1 MRKII
6 FNTNSEYLD
15 FIRKH
20 KDQIKIYSLSFTK
33 TMKIRLFY
41 DIM

>member
-6 FNTNSEYLD
+6 FKTNNDYFTFFNKYKERL
-15 FIRKH
+15 I
-20 KDQIKIYSLSFTK
+20 IYEINFTK
-33 TMKIRLFY
+33 TMQIRLFY

>member
-6 FNTNSEYLD
+6 FKTNKDYLE
-15 FIRKH
+15 FYNKY
-20 KDQIKIYSLSFTK
+20 KDKLSIYSLSFTK

>member
-6 FNTNSEYLD
+6 FKTNKDYLE
-15 FIRKH
+15 FYNKY
-20 KDQIKIYSLSFTK
+20 KDKLTIYSLSFTK

>member
-6 FNTNSEYLD
+6 FNTNDEYFTFYNKYKEML
-15 FIRKH
+15 
-20 KDQIKIYSLSFTK
+20 KIYTINFTK

>member
-1 MRKII
+1 MKRII
-6 FNTNSEYLD
+6 FKTNKEYFD
-15 FIRKH
+15 FFNKY
-20 KDQIKIYSLSFTK
+20 KNQIEIYSLNFTK

>member
-6 FNTNSEYLD
+6 FNTNTDY
-15 FIRKH
+15 FTFYNKY
-20 KDQIKIYSLSFTK
+20 KDMIKIYSINFTK